1 MQLPSRQWIIENGVI
16 SDVIIGFI
24 KNQTGKYRLI
34 LEKYRVSRSTQQNRY
49 YWAYLTII
57 SKDLGD
63 DPNSLHEYF
72 KRKHLSPRFISALGK
87 EIKIPA
93 STTKLSKGEFSDYI
107 SAIELECG
115 VPSPNPEELYL

>member
-1 MQLPSRQWIIENGVI
+1 MNNPNRQWIITDGKIPDIVI
-16 SDVIIGFI
+16 NFI
-24 KNQTGKYRLI
+24 RNQKGKYKLI
-34 LEKYRVSRSTQQNRY
+34 LEKYKITRTLRQNSY

-72 KRKHLSPRFISALGK
+72 KRKHLPPRFISALGK

-93 STTKLSKGEFSDYI
+93 STTRLDKMEFIDYI
-107 SAIELECG
+107 AAIELECG